1 MEHREGK
8 VKVRENIPE
17 WRSTLIFSIFLAS
30 FCFFKFLHL
39 NISTFLISFLISL
52 HFLIS
57 FFIGIS
63 SKYLAGRI
71 KVCGM

>member
-8 VKVRENIPE
+8 VNVRENIPE
-17 WRSTLIFSIFLAS
+17 WRSTLIFSIVLAS
-30 FCFFKFLHL
+30 FCFFKFLHF
-39 NISTFLISFLISL
+39 NISTFLNIFI
-52 HFLIS
+52 

-63 SKYLAGRI
+63 SKYLTGRI

>member
-8 VKVRENIPE
+8 VNVRENIPE

-30 FCFFKFLHL
+30 FCFFKFLHF
-39 NISTFLISFLISL
+39 NISIFLISL
-52 HFLIS
+52 HFLLS

-63 SKYLAGRI
+63 SKYLTGRI